1 MVDFHTHILPKMD
14 DGSHSSKESI
24 EMLQDIAGQGIE
36 RIVLTPHYYAED
48 ESPQAFLQ
56 RRKASFERLQ
66 KAIQENLLP
75 EEQLMLPEL
84 HLGAE
89 VRYYEGFSHTAAITK
104 LKISGTDLLL
114 LEMPFTRW
122 EPRMFREIE
131 TAQENFEC
139 KIVLAH
145 IERYLRYQKD
155 THFWEN
161 VQQTGALVQSNA
173 EFFLSS
179 MLTRHRAMQLFRQG
193 KIHLLG
199 SDCHGIQKRP
209 PCLGE
214 AINRI
219 HRCLGSD
226 ALEPVNELEQR
237 LFKFNR

>member
-1 MVDFHTHILPKMD
+1 MIDFHTHILPKMD

-24 EMLQDIAGQGIE
+24 EMLQMIAGQGIE

-66 KAIQENLLP
+66 KAIQESLQP
-75 EEQLMLPEL
+75 QEQLMLPKL

-89 VRYYEGFSHTAAITK
+89 VRYYEGFSHTSDLEK

-114 LEMPFTRW
+114 LEMPFTKW

-131 TAQENFEC
+131 NAQENFAC

-145 IERYLRYQKD
+145 IERYLWYQKD
-155 THFWEN
+155 IHFWEN
-161 VQQTGALVQSNA
+161 VQKTGALVQSNA

-179 MLTRHRAMQLFRQG
+179 MLTRHKAMQLFRQG

-199 SDCHGIQKRP
+199 SDCHGVQKRP
-209 PCLGE
+209 PRLGE

-219 HRCLGSD
+219 RRCLGSD
-226 ALEPVNELEQR
+226 ALEPVDELEQR